1 MVHSVLWLD
10 ISLYVRRH
18 RLPSKLSSVDQ
29 FTTASWLIMIVKVA
43 ATRFKP
49 RKLLKTK
56 TWGILLNRNTYSVHR
71 TLVLQLHTISMF
83 YNTMTRNLAHYPKIL
98 GH

>member
-1 MVHSVLWLD
+1 MTAPF
-10 ISLYVRRH
+10 SL
-18 RLPSKLSSVDQ
+18 
-29 FTTASWLIMIVKVA
+29 KVA
-43 ATRFKP
+43 ATQFNP

-56 TWGILLNRNTYSVHR
+56 TWGILLNRNTYSVHL

-83 YNTMTRNLAHYPKIL
+83 YNTMMRNLVHHPKIL